1 MSDGSEQVSFYV
13 LGGAV
18 FVAIPLVLALPAALL
33 VHSRRPAWFDRVAG
47 AADGRRTACLL
58 SGAGFLLASAF
69 VSAVLWNAKPLRLAA
84 VVVLLSVLAL
94 LLAGFAAGAWNQGRR
109 MLRRDDGVSCLV
121 IGWLARA
128 GAAAVPLLW
137 PVVAAYLV
145 SAACG
150 APLVALLS
158 RPEGNS
164 TTEPS
169 AGRTPAN

>member
-1 MSDGSEQVSFYV
+1 MSDGSGEFAYLVV
-13 LGGAV
+13 GGAV
-18 FVAIPLVLALPAALL
+18 FAAVPLLFALPAALL
-33 VHSRRPAWFDRVAG
+33 VHSRRPAWFDRVAR
-47 AADGRRTACLL
+47 ASDGRRTACVLA
-58 SGAGFLLASAF
+58 GAGFVLASAL
-69 VSAVLWNAKPLRLAA
+69 AIGVLWNANPLRG
-84 VVVLLSVLAL
+84 LAL
-94 LLAGFAAGAWNQGRR
+94 AVAAAALAEFLAGFAAGSWNQGRR

-128 GAAAVPLLW
+128 GAAAVPFLW
-137 PVVAAYLV
+137 PVVVAYLV

-169 AGRTPAN
+169 AGSTPAS